1 MPSQFVIETNLGNIV
16 IELFDDTPLHR
27 DNFVRLVSEKFY
39 DGITFHRV
47 ISGFMIQGGDPLS
60 KDQTKKHLHG
70 TGGPSQRI
78 PAEFKHKNKR
88 GMLAAA
94 RDGNPAKA
102 SSGSQFYINVA
113 DNDFLDLPSNGYTVF
128 GRVLTGMD
136 VADKISVAKKD
147 SRDNPLEPITMKVYP
162 FVQA

>member
-1 MPSQFVIETNLGNIV
+1 MPEQFVIETTLGNIT

-27 DNFVRLVSEKFY
+27 DNFKKLVAEKYY

-47 ISGFMIQGGDPLS
+47 IPGFMIQGGDPLS
-60 KDQTKKHLHG
+60 RDQSKRHLHG
-70 TGGPSQRI
+70 TGGPKERI

-88 GMLAAA
+88 GTLAAA

-113 DNDFLDLPSNGYTVF
+113 DNDFLDSAQAGYTVF
-128 GRVLTGMD
+128 GKVISGMD
-136 VADKISVAKKD
+136 VADKISLAKRD
-147 SRDNPLEPITMKVYP
+147 SRDNPIEPITMKITAKV
-162 FVQA
+162 A